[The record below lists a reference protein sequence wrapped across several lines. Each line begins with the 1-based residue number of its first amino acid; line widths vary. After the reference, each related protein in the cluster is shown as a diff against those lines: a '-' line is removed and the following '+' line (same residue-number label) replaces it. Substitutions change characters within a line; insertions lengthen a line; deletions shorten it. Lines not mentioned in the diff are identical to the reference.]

1 MSKVEKTRLTK
12 RLTIRMDEELYEK
25 ICNGARAARI
35 SQVEYARYLL
45 KNGKVTVKQEII
57 AEVPELK
64 RLIAEFGKIG
74 SNLNQI
80 AHHFN
85 AGGSHSSYIYDQIMQ
100 TLSELYAMKYKV
112 EAMGGEF
119 RGYSQ
124 ARLNKKR

>member
-1 MSKVEKTRLTK
+1 M
-12 RLTIRMDEELYEK
+12 
-25 ICNGARAARI
+25 
-35 SQVEYARYLL
+35 
-45 KNGKVTVKQEII
+45 TVRQEII

-85 AGGSHSSYIYDQIMQ
+85 AGGAHSSYMYQETQ
-100 TLSELYAMKYKV
+100 KALSALYAMKYAV

-119 RGYSQ
+119 RGYSE

>member
-1 MSKVEKTRLTK
+1 MSRKKERLNHLISF
-12 RLTIRMDEELYEK
+12 RLDDELFDR
-25 ICNGARAARI
+25 ICNAAKVARLPRG
-35 SQVEYARYLL
+35 EYIRKQLE
-45 KNGKVTVKQEII
+45 KGKVTVKQEII

-64 RLIAEFGKIG
+64 KLIAEFGKIG

-85 AGGSHSSYIYDQIMQ
+85 AGGAHSSYMYEQ
-100 TLSELYAMKYKV
+100 TQKALSALYAMKYEV

>member
-1 MSKVEKTRLTK
+1 MVR
-12 RLTIRMDEELYEK
+12 
-25 ICNGARAARI
+25 
-35 SQVEYARYLL
+35 
-45 KNGKVTVKQEII
+45 QEII

-85 AGGSHSSYIYDQIMQ
+85 AGGTHSSYMYEQTMK
-100 TLSELYAMKYKV
+100 TLSALYAMKYEV
-112 EAMGGEF
+112 ESMGGEF

-124 ARLNKKR
+124 AWLNRNKKTNS

>member
-1 MSKVEKTRLTK
+1 MSKVEKTKLTK
-12 RLTIRMDEELYEK
+12 RLTIRMDEALYEK
-25 ICNGARAARI
+25 ICNGARTARV
-35 SQVEYARYLL
+35 SQVEYARHLL

-85 AGGSHSSYIYDQIMQ
+85 AGGAHSSYMYEQ
-100 TLSELYAMKYKV
+100 TMKALAALYSILLIIRQNHPFCNA
-112 EAMGGEF
+112 F
-119 RGYSQ
+119 L
-124 ARLNKKR
+124 RLEGI

>member
-1 MSKVEKTRLTK
+1 MSKVEKTKLTK
-12 RLTIRMDEELYEK
+12 RLTIRMDEALYEK
-25 ICNGARAARI
+25 ICNGARTARV

-85 AGGSHSSYIYDQIMQ
+85 AGGAQSSYMYEQ
-100 TLSELYAMKYKV
+100 TMKALAALYSMKYEV